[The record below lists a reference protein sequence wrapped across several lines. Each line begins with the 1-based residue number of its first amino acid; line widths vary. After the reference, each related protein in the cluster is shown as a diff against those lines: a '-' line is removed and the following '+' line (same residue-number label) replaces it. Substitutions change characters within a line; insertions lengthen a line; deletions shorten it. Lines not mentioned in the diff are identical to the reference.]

1 MVAMDSALRKL
12 GIPGLLIWDQILPDA
27 ALHCHEDNQPMI
39 RVLQTGRNPSMRYLH
54 RTHRVSVARLHEAYM
69 RKDFDLVYELTSRMC
84 ADIYTK
90 AFVDAGKWESA
101 CELINIID
109 PSATEVDKS
118 ASRTRR

>member
-1 MVAMDSALRKL
+1 MVAMDSALLTL

-27 ALHCHEDNQPMI
+27 ALTCHEDNQPMI

-69 RKDFDLVYELTSRMC
+69 RKDFDLVYELTSKKF

-90 AFVDAGKWESA
+90 AFVD
-101 CELINIID
+101 
-109 PSATEVDKS
+109 P
-118 ASRTRR
+118 ASGNQHVS